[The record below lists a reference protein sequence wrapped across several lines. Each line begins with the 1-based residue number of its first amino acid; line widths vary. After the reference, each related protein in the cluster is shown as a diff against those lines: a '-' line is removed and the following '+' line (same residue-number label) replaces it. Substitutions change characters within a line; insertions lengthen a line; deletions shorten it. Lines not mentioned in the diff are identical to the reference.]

1 MTELAELLA
10 CPRCDKTPL
19 DTNRKWLHCKACK
32 VDFPRI
38 ADIPWLFAEPDA
50 SLGEWRSRLHM
61 AMQKIAKDLAAI
73 DAELSDAQLR
83 ALSRQRCERHKSA
96 LLTHKDALTSLL
108 APVGPQL
115 LSANF
120 DTYLALRTRLP
131 SDHGLHTYYAN
142 VHRDWAWGDEENTAS
157 LQQITHVLGDNKS
170 LGRTLVL
177 GAGAGRLA
185 YDIHTQL
192 DTELTVALD
201 FNPMLLLVAQKMIA
215 GEALE
220 LHEFP
225 IAPHKSDDEAVLRT
239 LKAPGKSDDRLHLLF
254 GDALRAPVAKGAFDT
269 VVTPWLIDV
278 ITEDLPVFARRIN
291 TLLKTDGRW
300 INFGS
305 LAFNAAERSKRY
317 GPEEVTEIVE
327 ECGFATPVHT
337 EATIPYMN
345 SPASRHGRLETVFSF
360 AASKSGKTSNPPR
373 HRALPD
379 WIVTGKEAVPL
390 NPSFRTQAMT
400 TQIYAFTMS
409 LIDGK
414 RSINEMAEVFE
425 QQRLM
430 PKEEAV
436 HAIRGFLIRMF
447 DDAGRGEL

>member
-1 MTELAELLA
+1 MTALAELLA

-19 DTNRKWLHCKACK
+19 DTNDKGLHCKACK
-32 VDFPRI
+32 VDFPRV
-38 ADIPWLFAEPDA
+38 AGIPWLFADPDA

-61 AMQKIAKDLAAI
+61 ALQKIDRDVAALDTELG
-73 DAELSDAQLR
+73 DAALR
-83 ALSRQRCERHKSA
+83 ELSRQRCERHRSA
-96 LLTHKDALTSLL
+96 LLAHKEALVTLL
-108 APVGPQL
+108 APVGPEL
-115 LSANF
+115 LSASY
-120 DTYLALRTRLP
+120 DSYLALRTRLP
-131 SDHGLHTYYAN
+131 TDHGLHTYYAN
-142 VHRDWAWGDEENTAS
+142 IHRDWVWGDEENDAS
-157 LQQITHVLGDNKS
+157 LHEIRRVAGDATS

-185 YDIHTQL
+185 YDIHTQM
-192 DTELTVALD
+192 DTELTLALD
-201 FNPMLLLVAQKMIA
+201 FNPMLLLVAQKMLA
-215 GEALE
+215 GEELE

-225 IAPHKSDDEAVLRT
+225 LAPRKFDDDAILRT
-239 LKAPGKSDDRLHLLF
+239 LKAPAKSDDRLHLLF
-254 GDALRAPVAKGAFDT
+254 GDALRPPVAAGTYDT

-278 ITEDLPVFARRIN
+278 ISEDLPLFARRIN
-291 TLLKTDGRW
+291 ALLQTGGRW

-305 LAFNAAERSKRY
+305 LAFAAAERSQRY
-317 GPEEVTEIVE
+317 SAEEVVAIVE
-327 ECGFATPVHT
+327 ESGFAAPTPV

-360 AASKSGKTSNPPR
+360 AASKSGKTKAPPR

-414 RSINEMAEVFE
+414 RSINDMADIFVS
-425 QQRLM
+425 QRLM
-430 PKEEAV
+430 PKDEAV
-436 HAIRGFLIRMF
+436 HAIRGFLTRMF
-447 DDAGRGEL
+447 DDAKRGDL